1 MLDCDGSAGEAG
13 ASLYQIQDAH
23 AIASGFV
30 DEISLD
36 DWRNVFFSRF
46 ISLRLFFSRPV
57 THTLSVVLE
66 NYQNF
71 SCVYFRR
78 FVSVYRRRNQPKIDK
93 KANLDRLECSRS
105 ENRSGKPR
113 VTR

>member
-1 MLDCDGSAGEAG
+1 VLDCDGSAGEAG

-46 ISLRLFFSRPV
+46 ISLRLFFQSASHS
-57 THTLSVVLE
+57 HTLSRARELSKLFLRL
-66 NYQNF
+66 F
-71 SCVYFRR
+71 SAFCVCL
-78 FVSVYRRRNQPKIDK
+78 SSK
-93 KANLDRLECSRS
+93 KSA
-105 ENRSGKPR
+105 ENR
-113 VTR
+113 